1 MLLDWW
7 NVSMFSFEKHPYIL
21 RLRQARRKHGFKVVG
36 NFKHLQLE
44 AMARI
49 AGYIN
54 RSLGQQNGSRLG
66 SFAPPKCD
74 LSPSLILCL
83 LKTPCRSRRTIRFR
97 LHRVKGV
104 LARILAACK

>member
-21 RLRQARRKHGFKVVG
+21 RLRQARRKRGFKVVR
-36 NFKHLQLE
+36 NFKHFQLQLE

-66 SFAPPKCD
+66 SFAP
-74 LSPSLILCL
+74 LSVI
-83 LKTPCRSRRTIRFR
+83 
-97 LHRVKGV
+97 
-104 LARILAACK
+104 